1 MTESKQQRGALIV
14 FEGLDRC
21 GKSTQAQLLHSA
33 LEGAKLVRFP
43 DRTTPIG
50 KVIDD
55 YLNRRIELN
64 DQAIHLLFSAN
75 RWEVSESIIK
85 AINEGKTVIVDRYVY
100 SGMVFSRAKG
110 LGRDWCCAPDEGLP
124 APDLVIYLDL
134 SSEEAKKRGGYGQ
147 ERYEQTEFQDKVR
160 RFYDRLS
167 IASPLWKTLDAS
179 RPKDQLH
186 EEIKKLVFDTIHQV
200 RDEPLRYL

>member
-1 MTESKQQRGALIV
+1 M

-75 RWEVSESIIK
+75 RWEVSDSIIK
-85 AINEGKTVIVDRYVY
+85 ALKEGKTVIVDRYVF
-100 SGMVFSRAKG
+100 SGIFFSCAKG
-110 LGRDWCCAPDEGLP
+110 LGRDWCYAPDEGLP

-134 SSEEAKKRGGYGQ
+134 SPAEAKKRGGYGK
-147 ERYEQTEFQDKVR
+147 ERYEKTEFQDKVR
-160 RFYDRLS
+160 SFYDRLS
-167 IASPLWKTLDAS
+167 RASPLWKTLDAS

-200 RDEPLRYL
+200 RDEPLRYI